1 MTRTERN
8 SLFFLI
14 GLFPLLFDNRYQPVK
29 NPLSYFSPPP
39 SSRSV
44 PGSALTSA
52 VNPAAA
58 PVRGIG
64 IRSSTVRRGA
74 VASHQPRVLR
84 MSRAHNQLVAQMR
97 ASFRGSLNPV
107 ASQISDSSSK
117 TPSNNQSATTPPP
130 GNKKETRGTKF
141 YSFTRLPNI
150 CIITVVF

>member
-1 MTRTERN
+1 MTRTERKFTF
-8 SLFFLI
+8 LLI
-14 GLFPLLFDNRYQPVK
+14 GLFLLLFNNRYQPVK

-52 VNPAAA
+52 VNLAAA

-64 IRSSTVRRGA
+64 VRSSTVRRGA

-107 ASQISDSSSK
+107 ASQISDSSSPRK
-117 TPSNNQSATTPPP
+117 TPSNLQTATTPPP
-130 GNKKETRGTKF
+130 GNKKETRGT
-141 YSFTRLPNI
+141 TLL
-150 CIITVVF
+150 